1 MVSAGLGHRNTVR
14 GVFPGR
20 RQGVA
25 QPPGARRA
33 PYQLLGGDVALH
45 ATVIQDEP
53 QLHLGSKGQ
62 FVEKGS
68 VFISSIN
75 VLPVKG

>member
-1 MVSAGLGHRNTVR
+1 MDTTRR
-14 GVFPGR
+14 GPFPR
-20 RQGVA
+20 CQT
-25 QPPGARRA
+25 A

-45 ATVIQDEP
+45 ATLIQDEP

-68 VFISSIN
+68 VFISNIN